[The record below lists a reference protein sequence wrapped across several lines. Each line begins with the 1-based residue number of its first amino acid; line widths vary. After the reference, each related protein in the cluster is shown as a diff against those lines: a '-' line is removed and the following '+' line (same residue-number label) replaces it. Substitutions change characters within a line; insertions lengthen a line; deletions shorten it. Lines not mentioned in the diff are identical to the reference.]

1 MLPEKIRA
9 LAVSIGDADAAGQL
23 LKTSTYE
30 FRYLDP
36 DPEQPPVALLMPPKE
51 RLTWQD
57 GDLFPPMDQNLPE
70 GDLFMKIRE
79 LFPKQPMTPM
89 HLLALIG
96 RNGIGRLGY
105 SLPEHPVAAAPPP
118 LSKDELLKTRYT
130 PEVFNELVAA
140 YLSTGAGIAGM
151 QPKIMVPDRPTIP
164 IPSLIVK
171 AASAAYPSLAA
182 NEYLCLSAARSAGIE
197 VPSFALSDDGQMLIL
212 DRFDLVQRDDGRIE
226 RLGFEDVAA
235 LAGLRV
241 REILSDRKYQGSY
254 QRIAELLRQLRLH
267 SDNLHRFF
275 QQVAFSVMV
284 RNGDA
289 HLKNFGVLYRS
300 SADVW
305 LAPMFDVVTTSIYR
319 YAQYPGGPRA
329 RGPYAGAQAFRRQAS
344 DQGLP
349 HHRGA
354 PRLRPP
360 HLRGEPAWPCA
371 RGHCRG
377 HAPDAGRRQRR
388 CTGAGW
394 FSREDQASVGRGHA
408 ACPSSPCCPV
418 VKVRPSRPA
427 RRPAH

>member
-9 LAVSIGDADAAGQL
+9 LAVSIGDSAHAGQL

-36 DPEQPPVALLMPPKE
+36 DPEQPAVALLMPPRE
-51 RLTWQD
+51 SLTWQD
-57 GDLFPPMDQNLPE
+57 GDLFAPMDQNLPE

-89 HLLALIG
+89 HLLAMVG

-105 SLPEHPVAAAPPP
+105 SLPEHPVAPAPRS
-118 LSKDELLKTRYT
+118 LSKEELLKTRYT

-182 NEYLCLSAARSAGIE
+182 NEYLCLSAARRAGID

-212 DRFDLVQRDDGRIE
+212 DRFDLVHHDDGRIE
-226 RLGFEDVAA
+226 RLGFEDIAA

-300 SADVW
+300 SAEVW
-305 LAPMFDVVTTSIYR
+305 LAPMFDVVTTSVYR
-319 YAQYPGGPRA
+319 YAQYPGGPELEDRTLA
-329 RGPYAGAQAFRRQAS
+329 LKLF
-344 DQGLP
+344 
-349 HHRGA
+349 
-354 PRLRPP
+354 
-360 HLRGEPAWPCA
+360 
-371 RGHCRG
+371 
-377 HAPDAGRRQRR
+377 AGRHRTKAYPTTEELHDFGRR
-388 CTGAGW
+388 ICGVSQPARVLEAMAEAMHRTLEEAKGDARVPAEFLAKIRAVWEEGM
-394 FSREDQASVGRGHA
+394 QHA
-408 ACPSSPCCPV
+408 
-418 VKVRPSRPA
+418 RPA
-427 RRPAH
+427 PAAPS